1 MAFNQQP
8 IALLSVYDKTGLL
21 PLAQGLADAGVRLLG
36 SGGTA
41 KAIRN
46 AGMKIEDVS
55 DITKAPEMLGGR
67 VKTLHPAVHGGILAR
82 NIPSDASDL
91 EAQKIAP
98 INVVVCNLY
107 PFNETI
113 ARIPPPSIP
122 EAVEEV
128 DIGGVTLL
136 RAAAKNHDRV
146 VILSDPKDYDEFLAQ
161 WKAGNGQVS
170 EEFRQRM
177 AVKAFSHTAAYDTS
191 ISNYFRRQYVS
202 ADGLA
207 DAPAD
212 KKADLTERVQQL
224 TLRYGA
230 NPHQKPAQAY
240 VTEGKLPFTVLSGSP
255 GYINL
260 LDALNSYALVHELSR
275 AFTPNKAAAASF
287 KHVSPAGAAVETKL
301 TATDIKVFDVDGVG
315 ELSPIASAYARAR
328 GADRMSSFGDF
339 IALSHT
345 CDVPTA
351 KIISREVSDGIIAPG
366 YEPEALDTLKKKK
379 GGKYCVLQMD
389 PSFNP
394 GTQETRQVYGITL
407 EQRRND
413 AKIDAKTFDNIVSK
427 NKNLSPEALTDL
439 IVATTA
445 LKYTQS
451 NSVCFAYNGG
461 TIGLGAGQQ
470 SRIHCTRLA
479 GSKADAW
486 WLRHHPRVL
495 SFKWR
500 KGIKRADRS
509 NGTDVFVTG
518 EIFDSDPAGSE
529 RKEWESLF
537 EQGQVPEPLT
547 AEEKKQWFEEIKG
560 KVSLSSDAFFPFPDN
575 VWRAT
580 RSGVGHFAAPSGSVM
595 DEKVIETADESNA
608 VYVFTNL
615 RCVRSRLL

>member
-1 MAFNQQP
+1 MAQP
-8 IALLSVYDKTGLL
+8 MIILSVYDKAGLL
-21 PLAQGLADAGVRLLG
+21 PFAEGLVEQGFRLLG

-55 DITKAPEMLGGR
+55 DITGAPEILGGR

-82 NIPSDASDL
+82 NIPSDQADL

-98 INVVVCNLY
+98 VSVVVCNLY

-146 VILSDPKDYDEFLAQ
+146 TILCDPKDYPEFLAQ

-170 EEFRQRM
+170 DEFRQRM

-202 ADGLA
+202 ADGVA
-207 DAPAD
+207 AAPAE
-212 KKADLTERVQQL
+212 KKAELVERAQQL

-240 VTEGKLPFTVLSGSP
+240 VTEGKLPFSVLSGSP

-260 LDALNSYALVHELSR
+260 LDALNSYALVAELSQ
-275 AFTPNKAAAASF
+275 AFNPPKAAAASF

-301 TATDIKVFDVDGVG
+301 SPEEVKVFDVEGI
-315 ELSPIASAYARAR
+315 ELTPVASAYARAR

-366 YEPEALDTLKKKK
+366 YEPEALEILGKKK

-389 PSFNP
+389 PSYIP
-394 GTQETRQVYGITL
+394 GLTETRQVYGISL

-413 AKIDAKTFDNIVSK
+413 AKIDASTFGNIVSK
-427 NKNLSPEALTDL
+427 NKNLSQEALTDL

-518 EIFDSDPAGSE
+518 EIFEAEEGGSE

-537 EQGQVPEPLT
+537 EQGEVPAPLS
-547 AEEKKQWFEEIKG
+547 AEEKKQWFEQIKG

-595 DEKVIETADESNA
+595 DDKIIETTDEQNG
-608 VYVFTNL
+608 VYVFTDL
-615 RCVRSRLL
+615 RLFTH

>member
-1 MAFNQQP
+1 MTPQQQEQKP
-8 IALLSVYDKTGLL
+8 IALLSVYDKAGLL
-21 PLAQGLADAGVRLLG
+21 PFAQGLVDQGFRLLG

-46 AGMKIEDVS
+46 AGMDIGDVS
-55 DITKAPEMLGGR
+55 DITGAPEMLGGR

-82 NIPSDASDL
+82 NIPSDQADL
-91 EAQKIAP
+91 LAQQIAP
-98 INVVVCNLY
+98 ISVVVCNLY

-146 VILSDPKDYDEFLAQ
+146 VILSDPKDYEEFLAQ

-170 EEFRQRM
+170 DEFRQRM

-202 ADGLA
+202 ADA
-207 DAPAD
+207 IAAAPAD
-212 KKADLTERVQQL
+212 QKAALTERAQQL

-240 VTEGKLPFTVLSGSP
+240 VTEGKLPFSVLSGSP

-275 AFTPNKAAAASF
+275 AFSPVKAAAASF
-287 KHVSPAGAAVETKL
+287 KHVSPAGCAVESTL
-301 TATDIKVFDVDGVG
+301 SDAEVKVFDVGG
-315 ELSPIASAYARAR
+315 IELSPVASAYARAR

-366 YEPEALDTLKKKK
+366 YEPEALDILRNKK

-389 PSFNP
+389 PSYVP
-394 GTQETRQVYGITL
+394 SLTETRQVYGISL

-413 AKIDAKTFDNIVSK
+413 AKIEASTFSNIVSK
-427 NKNLSPEALTDL
+427 NKDLSPSALTDL

-451 NSVCFAYNGG
+451 NSVCYAYNGG
-461 TIGLGAGQQ
+461 TIGIGAGQQ

-495 SFKWR
+495 AFKWR
-500 KGIKRADRS
+500 KGIKRADRA
-509 NGTDVFVTG
+509 NGTDVFVTE
-518 EIFDSDPAGSE
+518 EIFAAEPQGSE
-529 RKEWESLF
+529 RKEWEGLF
-537 EQGQVPEPLT
+537 EQGEVPEPLS
-547 AEEKKQWFEEIKG
+547 ADEKREWFNEIRG

-575 VWRAT
+575 VWRAS

-595 DEKVIETADESNA
+595 DQKVIETADESNA
-608 VYVFTNL
+608 VYVFTDL
-615 RCVRSRLL
+615 RLFTH

>member
-1 MAFNQQP
+1 MAQQQP
-8 IALLSVYDKTGLL
+8 IALLSVYDKAGLL
-21 PLAQGLADAGVRLLG
+21 PFAQGLVDQGVRLLG

-46 AGMKIEDVS
+46 AGMDIGDVS
-55 DITKAPEMLGGR
+55 DITGAPEMLGGR

-82 NIPSDASDL
+82 NIPSDQADL
-91 EAQKIAP
+91 VAQKIAP
-98 INVVVCNLY
+98 ISVVVCNLY

-113 ARIPPPSIP
+113 ARVPPPSIP

-146 VILSDPKDYDEFLAQ
+146 VILSDPKDYDEFLQQ
-161 WKAGNGQVS
+161 WKAGHGQVS
-170 EEFRQRM
+170 DEFRQRM

-202 ADGLA
+202 ADVIA
-207 DAPAD
+207 NAPAD
-212 KKADLTERVQQL
+212 QKDSLTERAQQL

-275 AFTPNKAAAASF
+275 AFTPAKAAAASF
-287 KHVSPAGAAVETKL
+287 KHVSPAGAAVESTL
-301 TATDIKVFDVDGVG
+301 TETEIKVFDVDGVG
-315 ELSPIASAYARAR
+315 ALSPIASAYARAR

-366 YEPEALDTLKKKK
+366 YEPEALEILRKKK

-389 PSFNP
+389 PSYTP
-394 GTQETRQVYGITL
+394 GLVESRHVYGVTL

-413 AKIDAKTFDNIVSK
+413 AKIDASTFAKIVSK

-451 NSVCFAYNGG
+451 NSVCYAFNGG
-461 TIGLGAGQQ
+461 TIGIGAGQQ

-495 SFKWR
+495 AFNWR
-500 KGIKRADRS
+500 KGIKRADRA

-518 EIFDSDPAGSE
+518 EIFDADPSGSE
-529 RKEWESLF
+529 RQEWAALF
-537 EQGQVPEPLT
+537 ENGEAPAPLT
-547 AEEKKQWFEEIKG
+547 AEEKRDWFAQLKG

-595 DEKVIETADESNA
+595 DDKVIETADESNA
-608 VYVFTNL
+608 VYVFTDL
-615 RCVRSRLL
+615 RLFTH

>member
-1 MAFNQQP
+1 MAAQQP

-21 PLAQGLADAGVRLLG
+21 PFAQGLSQAGIKLLG

-46 AGMKIEDVS
+46 AGMDIGDVS
-55 DITKAPEMLGGR
+55 DITGAPEMLGGR

-82 NIPSDASDL
+82 DIPSDVADL

-98 INVVVCNLY
+98 ITVVVCNLY

-113 ARIPPPSIP
+113 AKIPPPTIP

-136 RAAAKNHDRV
+136 RAAAKNHARV
-146 VILSDPKDYDEFLAQ
+146 VILSDPKDYDEFIAQ
-161 WKAGNGQVS
+161 WKSGNGTVS
-170 EEFRQRM
+170 EDFRRRM
-177 AVKAFSHTAAYDTS
+177 AVKAFSHTAAYDS
-191 ISNYFRRQYVS
+191 AISNYFRRQYSS
-202 ADGLA
+202 ADSIA
-207 DAPAD
+207 SAPAAD
-212 KKADLTERVQQL
+212 KALLVERAQQL

-240 VTEGKLPFTVLSGSP
+240 VTEGNLPFSVLSGSP

-260 LDALNSYALVHELSR
+260 LDALASYALVAELSA
-275 AFTPNKAAAASF
+275 AFEPAKAAAASF
-287 KHVSPAGAAVETKL
+287 KHVSPAGAAVESELSETE
-301 TATDIKVFDVDGVG
+301 IKVFDVAGVG
-315 ELSPIASAYARAR
+315 ALSPIASAYARAR

-366 YEPEALDTLKKKK
+366 YEPEALDILKKKK

-389 PSFNP
+389 TSYKPADV
-394 GTQETRQVYGITL
+394 ETRQVYGISL

-413 AKIDAKTFDNIVSK
+413 AKISPATFTNFVSK
-427 NKNLSPEALTDL
+427 NRELSPAALTDL
-439 IVATTA
+439 IVATLA

-451 NSVCFAYNGG
+451 NSVCFAYRGG

-495 SFKWR
+495 SFDWK

-518 EIFDSDPAGSE
+518 EIWESEEGGSE
-529 RKEWESLF
+529 RKEWEALF
-537 EQGQVPEPLT
+537 EDGKAPTPFT
-547 AEEKKQWFEEIKG
+547 KEEKAAWFKEIEG
-560 KVSLSSDAFFPFPDN
+560 KVALSSDAFFPFPDN
-575 VWRAT
+575 VRRAT
-580 RSGVGHFAAPSGSVM
+580 RSGVGYFAAPGGSVM
-595 DEKVIETADESNA
+595 DDKVIETADEAKA
-608 VYVFTNL
+608 VYIMTDLRLFTH
-615 RCVRSRLL
+615 

>member
-1 MAFNQQP
+1 MAGQTP
-8 IALLSVYDKTGLL
+8 IALLSVYDKAGLL
-21 PLAQGLADAGVRLLG
+21 PFAKGLDAAGIKLLG

-46 AGMKIEDVS
+46 AGLEIGDVS
-55 DITKAPEMLGGR
+55 DITKFPEMLGGR

-82 NIPSDASDL
+82 NIPSDQADL
-91 EAQKIAP
+91 EAQQIAP
-98 INVVVCNLY
+98 ITVVVCNLY

-113 ARIPPPSIP
+113 ARVPAPTIA

-146 VILSDPKDYDEFLAQ
+146 IILSDPKDYDEFLAQ
-161 WKAGNGQVS
+161 WKAGNGQVTDD
-170 EEFRQRM
+170 FRRRM
-177 AVKAFSHTAAYDTS
+177 AVKAFSQTAAYDSS
-191 ISNYFRRQYVS
+191 ISNYFRRQYSS
-202 ADGLA
+202 ADA
-207 DAPAD
+207 IASAPAEE
-212 KKADLTERVQQL
+212 KADLVARAQQL

-240 VTEGKLPFTVLSGSP
+240 VTEGGLPFSVLSGSP

-260 LDALNSYALVHELSR
+260 LDALGSYALVAELSI
-275 AFTPNKAAAASF
+275 AFQPAKAAAASF
-287 KHVSPAGAAVETKL
+287 KHVSPAGAAVESQL
-301 TATDIKVFDVDGVG
+301 SPLEVKVFDVDGVG
-315 ELSPIASAYARAR
+315 ELSPIATAYARAR

-366 YEPEALDTLKKKK
+366 YEPEALEILKKKK

-389 PSFNP
+389 
-394 GTQETRQVYGITL
+394 TQYQPALIESRQVYGITL

-413 AKIDAKTFDNIVSK
+413 AKISKETFTNIVSK
-427 NKNLSPEALTDL
+427 NKDLSASATTDL

-479 GSKADAW
+479 GDKADAW
-486 WLRHHPRVL
+486 WLRHHPRVQT
-495 SFKWR
+495 FEWR
-500 KGIKRADRS
+500 KGIKRADRA

-518 EIFDSDPAGSE
+518 EIWEAEEGGSE
-529 RKEWESLF
+529 RKEWEALF
-537 EQGQVPEPLT
+537 AEGKAPAPFT
-547 AEEKKQWFEEIKG
+547 KEEKADWFKEIKG
-560 KVSLSSDAFFPFPDN
+560 KVSLASDAFFPFPDN
-575 VWRAT
+575 VWRAR
-580 RSGVGHFAAPSGSVM
+580 RSGVGHFAAPGGSVM
-595 DEKVIETADESNA
+595 DAKIIETADEENA
-608 VYVFTNL
+608 IYIMTDLRLFTH
-615 RCVRSRLL
+615 